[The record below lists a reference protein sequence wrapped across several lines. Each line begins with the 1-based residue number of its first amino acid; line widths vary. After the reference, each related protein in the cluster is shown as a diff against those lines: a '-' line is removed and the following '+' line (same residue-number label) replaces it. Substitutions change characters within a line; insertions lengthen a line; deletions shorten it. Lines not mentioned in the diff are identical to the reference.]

1 MGLELPGLDP
11 EPSPHEVSLHAV
23 FKHRPGRSDEPSGAA
38 PRAHEEPRQ
47 KTAASA
53 DFRQRFGSY
62 AVHAQAELATYQD
75 PDEDEDD
82 AVTAPGSRP
91 LQALTERLAAAL
103 AALEENTRGE
113 PTIDV
118 EPNRETATFQ
128 VPVGVPVS
136 EALLPEG
143 LVQLAQAASGQDGLT
158 QALPQLELKF
168 AASNLAA
175 DAQPHA
181 VQENSDADD
190 AADDAD
196 WAAEFEPPLVLRRMA
211 D

>member
-11 EPSPHEVSLHAV
+11 EPSPHEASLRPV

-82 AVTAPGSRP
+82 SGSAPRP

-103 AALEENTRGE
+103 AALEENTRSK

-143 LVQLAQAASGQDGLT
+143 LAELAQAASGQDGLT
-158 QALPQLELKF
+158 QAPPQLELT
-168 AASNLAA
+168 LAA
-175 DAQPHA
+175 PDRAAGDDPQPHA
-181 VQENSDADD
+181 AQENSDADD

>member
-11 EPSPHEVSLHAV
+11 EPSPHDASLRAV
-23 FKHRPGRSDEPSGAA
+23 FKHRPGRSDAPNGAA
-38 PRAHEEPRQ
+38 PRAHEEPLQ
-47 KTAASA
+47 KTAVSA

-62 AVHAQAELATYQD
+62 AVHAQAEFATYQD

-82 AVTAPGSRP
+82 AGSAPRP
-91 LQALTERLAAAL
+91 LQALTKRLSAAL

-118 EPNRETATFQ
+118 EPSRETATFQ

-136 EALLPEG
+136 ETLLPEG
-143 LVQLAQAASGQDGLT
+143 LAELAQAASGQDGLT
-158 QALPQLELKF
+158 QAPPPLELT
-168 AASNLAA
+168 LAA
-175 DAQPHA
+175 PDRAADDAQPHA